1 MKKFL
6 IVAVAAAVCV
16 GLSGLAMADLK
27 VGGKICFDTY
37 MQNFSDTYM
46 GKSDAAP
53 DITGFSETGFENNSS
68 TNLNVRWTEGNFGMY
83 LELAMGASNDQTVMQ
98 ATRFNATTGSG
109 LHPVDNVYTRYS
121 YGWWD
126 FGAGKLTVG
135 QDNTGF
141 SPLNPM
147 QMCGTGSGQFKIIGI
162 GFGNIYS
169 GRVYQ
174 VRGDFKLGEIGSIGI
189 ALVDPHGSSL
199 GQGLYLTNSGGT
211 HFYWGYQITPAGNE
225 ETTMPRVDISAVLKF
240 GPVSVYPGLLYN
252 KKTWD
257 DVAPGQDDTITTSL
271 YSLGVKYATGPFGI
285 AAEYNAGKN
294 PGDADLL
301 TDGTYFGYGS
311 SPHFMFPL
319 DGEYGTGFDMAAVV
333 DSTGKVS
340 DTDFSGYWVDLSY
353 KFGYNTIHAIYG
365 QQHIEND
372 SVFFQF
378 TGTDLQ
384 MENTRTVMTFNAWIP
399 LSKHMIVIPEVN
411 FWDYGDRQIEGQD
424 DVELGKANI
433 YGISW
438 LFIF

>member
-1 MKKFL
+1 MKKAL
-6 IVAVAAAVCV
+6 ILAVAAAVCV

-37 MQNFSDTYM
+37 MQTYSDTYM
-46 GKSDAAP
+46 GKTTAAP
-53 DITGFSETGFENNSS
+53 NITDFSELGFENNSS
-68 TNLNVRWTEGNFGMY
+68 TGLNVRWTDGKFGMY

-98 ATRFNATTGSG
+98 ATRGSVN
-109 LHPVDNVYTRYS
+109 PVDNVFTRYS

-141 SPLNPM
+141 SPLVPM

-162 GFGNIYS
+162 GFGDIYS

-174 VRGDFKLGEIGSIGI
+174 VRTDFKLGETGSLGI

-199 GQGLYLTNSGGT
+199 AQGLYLDNNGT
-211 HFYWGYQITPAGNE
+211 EPHPVWQYQITPAGNE
-225 ETTMPRVDISAVLKF
+225 ETTMPRIDISAVLKF

-257 DVAPGQDDTITTSL
+257 DVPAGQDDTITTSL
-271 YSLGVKYATGPFGI
+271 YSLGVKYATGPFGV
-285 AAEYNAGKN
+285 AAEYTAGKN

-311 SPHFMFPL
+311 GTPFPAL
-319 DGEYGTGFDMAAVV
+319 IPPGVFGTGFDMAAVV

-353 KFGYNTIHAIYG
+353 KFGYNTIHAMYG
-365 QQHIEND
+365 QQSIEND
-372 SVFFQF
+372 SVPYLPFL
-378 TGTDLQ
+378 GPNDLK
-384 MENTRTVMTFNAWIP
+384 MENTRTWMGFNAWIP

-411 FWDYGDRQIEGQD
+411 IWNYGDRQIEGFD
-424 DVELGKANI
+424 DAELGKATL
-433 YGISW
+433 YGIGW

>member
-1 MKKFL
+1 MKKAL

-16 GLSGLAMADLK
+16 GLSGPAMADLK

-37 MQNFSDTYM
+37 MQSFDDTYM
-46 GKSDAAP
+46 GKSDTDP
-53 DITGFSETGFENNSS
+53 DITDFSETGFENNSS
-68 TNLNVRWTEGNFGMY
+68 TNLNVRWTDGNFGMY
-83 LELAMGASNDQTVMQ
+83 LELAMGSNNDQGILQ
-98 ATRFNATTGSG
+98 ATRGTVQ
-109 LHPVDNVYTRYS
+109 PVDNVFTRYS

-141 SPLNPM
+141 SPLVPM

-162 GFGNIYS
+162 GFGDIYS

-174 VRGDFKLGEIGSIGI
+174 VRTDFKLGETGSLGI

-199 GQGLYLTNSGGT
+199 AQGLYLDNNGT
-211 HFYWGYQITPAGNE
+211 EPHPVWQYQITPAGNE
-225 ETTMPRVDISAVLKF
+225 ETTMPRIDISAVLKF

-257 DVAPGQDDTITTSL
+257 DVPAGQDDTITTSL
-271 YSLGVKYATGPFGI
+271 YSLGVKYATGPFGV
-285 AAEYNAGKN
+285 AAEYTAGKN

-311 SPHFMFPL
+311 GTPFPAL
-319 DGEYGTGFDMAAVV
+319 IPPGVFGTGFDMAAVV

-353 KFGYNTIHAIYG
+353 KFGYNTIHAMYG
-365 QQHIEND
+365 QQSIEND
-372 SVFFQF
+372 SVPYLPFL
-378 TGTDLQ
+378 GPNDLK
-384 MENTRTVMTFNAWIP
+384 MENTRTWMGFNAWIP

-411 FWDYGDRQIEGQD
+411 IWNYGDRQIEGFD
-424 DVELGKANI
+424 DAELGKATL
-433 YGISW
+433 YGIGW

>member
-16 GLSGLAMADLK
+16 GFSGLAMADLK

-37 MQNFSDTYM
+37 MQNFSDTYR
-46 GKSDAAP
+46 GKTDAAP
-53 DITGFSETGFENNSS
+53 DITDFSEIGFENTSI
-68 TNLNVRWTEGNFGMY
+68 TNLNVRWTDGNFGMY
-83 LELAMGASNDQTVMQ
+83 LELAMGSSNDQGILQ
-98 ATRFNATTGSG
+98 ATRGTVN
-109 LHPVDNVYTRYS
+109 PVDNVFTRYS

-141 SPLNPM
+141 SPLNPL
-147 QMCGTGSGQFKIIGI
+147 QMCGTGSSQFKVIGL

-174 VRGDFKLGEIGSIGI
+174 VRGDFKLGETGSLGI

-199 GQGLYLTNSGGT
+199 AQGMYLTNSGGA
-211 HFYWGYQITPAGNE
+211 HPAWDYQITPAGND

-257 DVAPGQDDTITTSL
+257 DVAAGQDDTITTSL
-271 YSLGVKYATGPFGI
+271 YSLGVKYAMGPFGVS
-285 AAEYNAGKN
+285 AEYTGGTN

-301 TDGTYFGYGS
+301 TDGTYFGYG
-311 SPHFMFPL
+311 PL
-319 DGEYGTGFDMAAVV
+319 GFGTGLDMAAVV

-340 DTDFSGYWVDLSY
+340 DTNLTAYWVDLSY

-365 QQHIEND
+365 SQSIQND
-372 SVFFQF
+372 SVPCLL
-378 TGTDLQ
+378 TGGTDVKI
-384 MENTRTVMTFNAWIP
+384 ENTRTVMTFNVWIP

-411 FWDYGDRQIEGQD
+411 FWDYGDRQIKGLD
-424 DVELGKANI
+424 DAELGKANI
-433 YGISW
+433 YGINW

>member
-1 MKKFL
+1 MKKSL
-6 IVAVAAAVCV
+6 IVAVAAAVCI
-16 GLSGLAMADLK
+16 GLSGTAMADLK

-37 MQNFSDTYM
+37 LQSFDDTYM
-46 GKSDAAP
+46 GKWAAAP
-53 DITGFSETGFENNSS
+53 TITDFSETGFENNSS
-68 TNLNVRWTEGNFGMY
+68 TNLNVRWTDGNFGMY
-83 LELAMGASNDQTVMQ
+83 LELAMGASNDQTVLQ
-98 ATRFNATTGSG
+98 ATRGS

-141 SPLNPM
+141 SPLVPM

-162 GFGNIYS
+162 GFGDIYS

-174 VRGDFKLGEIGSIGI
+174 VRGDFKLGEIGSLGI

-199 GQGLYLTNSGGT
+199 GQGLYLTNSGGV
-211 HFYWGYQITPAGNE
+211 HPAWGYQITPAGKE
-225 ETTMPRVDISAVLKF
+225 ETTMPRIDISAVLKF

-257 DVAPGQDDTITTSL
+257 DVAPGQDDAITTSL
-271 YSLGVKYATGPFGI
+271 YSLGVKYATGPFGV
-285 AAEYNAGKN
+285 AAEYTGGTN

-301 TDGTYFGYGS
+301 TDGTYFGYGPPS
-311 SPHFMFPL
+311 
-319 DGEYGTGFDMAAVV
+319 GFGACLDMAAVV

-340 DTDFSGYWVDLSY
+340 DTDLSAWWVDLSY
-353 KFGYNTIHAIYG
+353 KFGYNTIHAMYG
-365 QQHIEND
+365 SQSISND
-372 SVFFQF
+372 SVPCALTGF
-378 TGTDLQ
+378 TDVKI
-384 MENTRTVMTFNAWIP
+384 ENTRTWMGLNVWIP

-411 FWDYGDRQIEGQD
+411 FWDYGDRQIEGLADQ
-424 DVELGKANI
+424 ELGKATI
-433 YGISW
+433 YGIGW

>member
-1 MKKFL
+1 MKKSL

-16 GLSGLAMADLK
+16 GLSGPAMADLK

-37 MQNFSDTYM
+37 LQSFDDTYM
-46 GKSDAAP
+46 GNSTLDP
-53 DITGFSETGFENNSS
+53 TITDFSETGFENNSS
-68 TNLNVRWTEGNFGMY
+68 TNLNARWTDGNFGMY
-83 LELAMGASNDQTVMQ
+83 LELAMGASNDQTVLQ
-98 ATRFNATTGSG
+98 ATRNS

-141 SPLNPM
+141 SPLVPM
-147 QMCGTGSGQFKIIGI
+147 QMCGTGSGQFKVIGI
-162 GFGNIYS
+162 GFGDIYS

-174 VRGDFKLGEIGSIGI
+174 VRGDFKLGEIGSLGI

-211 HFYWGYQITPAGNE
+211 HPVWGYQITPAGKE
-225 ETTMPRVDISAVLKF
+225 ETTMPRIDISAVLKF
-240 GPVSVYPGLLYN
+240 GPVSVYPSLLYN

-257 DVAPGQDDTITTSL
+257 DVAPGQDDEITTSL
-271 YSLGVKYATGPFGI
+271 YCLGIKYATGPFGV
-285 AAEYNAGKN
+285 AAEYTGGTN

-301 TDGTYFGYGS
+301 TDGTYFGYGPRP
-311 SPHFMFPL
+311 SPFAPAAHTGVF
-319 DGEYGTGFDMAAVV
+319 GTGFDMAAVV

-340 DTDFSGYWVDLSY
+340 DTDLSAWWVDLSY
-353 KFGYNTIHAIYG
+353 KFGYNTIHAMYG
-365 QQHIEND
+365 QQSIEND
-372 SVFFQF
+372 KVPYLF
-378 TGTDLQ
+378 TGTDVK
-384 MENTRTVMTFNAWIP
+384 MENTRTWMGLNVWIP

-411 FWDYGDRQIEGQD
+411 FWDYGDRQIEGLADQ
-424 DVELGKANI
+424 ELGKGTI
-433 YGISW
+433 YGIGW

>member
-6 IVAVAAAVCV
+6 IVAVAAAFCV

-37 MQNFSDTYM
+37 MQNYDATYM
-46 GKSDAAP
+46 GKSDLTP
-53 DITGFSETGFENNSS
+53 DITGFSETGFENTSN
-68 TNLNVRWTEGNFGMY
+68 TNLNVRWTDGNFGMY
-83 LELAMGASNDQTVMQ
+83 LELAMGSSNDQSILQ
-98 ATRFNATTGSG
+98 ATRDS
-109 LHPVDNVYTRYS
+109 LHPVDNVFTRFS

-147 QMCGTGSGQFKIIGI
+147 QMCGTGSGQFKFIGL

-174 VRGDFKLGEIGSIGI
+174 VRGDFKLGETGSLGI

-199 GQGLYLTNSGGT
+199 GQGLYNTNSGGT
-211 HFYWGYQITPAGNE
+211 HFLWGYQITPAGNE
-225 ETTMPRVDISAVLKF
+225 ETTMPRIDISAVLKF

-257 DVAPGQDDTITTSL
+257 DVAAGQDDTITTSL
-271 YSLGVKYATGPFGI
+271 YSLGVKYAMGPFGV
-285 AAEYNAGKN
+285 AAEYTAGTN

-301 TDGTYFGYGS
+301 TDGTYAGYGS
-311 SPHFMFPL
+311 GSPFPAAIPA
-319 DGEYGTGFDMAAVV
+319 GVFGTGFDMAAVV
-333 DSTGKVS
+333 DSTGCVS
-340 DTDFSGYWVDLSY
+340 DTDLSAYWVDLSY
-353 KFGYNTIHAIYG
+353 KFGYNTIHAMYG
-365 QQHIEND
+365 SQSIEND
-372 SVFFQF
+372 SVPYLPFL
-378 TGTDLQ
+378 GPNDLK
-384 MENTRTVMTFNAWIP
+384 MENTRTWMGLNVWIP

-411 FWDYGDRQIEGQD
+411 FWDYGDRQIEGLD
-424 DVELGKANI
+424 DVELGKATI
-433 YGISW
+433 YGIGW

>member
-1 MKKFL
+1 MKKSL

-37 MQNFSDTYM
+37 MQAFDDTFM
-46 GKSDAAP
+46 GKSTLDP
-53 DITGFSETGFENNSS
+53 TITDFSETGFENNST
-68 TNLNVRWTEGNFGMY
+68 TNLNARWTDGNFGMY
-83 LELAMGASNDQTVMQ
+83 LELAMGSSNDQSVLQ
-98 ATRFNATTGSG
+98 ATRGS

-141 SPLNPM
+141 SPLAPM
-147 QMCGTGSGQFKIIGI
+147 QMCGTGSGQFKVIGI
-162 GFGNIYS
+162 GFGDIYS

-174 VRGDFKLGEIGSIGI
+174 LRGDFKLGETGSLGI

-199 GQGLYLTNSGGT
+199 GQGLYLTNSGGA
-211 HFYWGYQITPAGNE
+211 HPVWGYQVTPAGKE
-225 ETTMPRVDISAVLKF
+225 ETTMPRIDISAVLKF
-240 GPVSVYPGLLYN
+240 GPVSVFPSLLYN

-257 DVAPGQDDTITTSL
+257 DVPAGQDDAITTSL
-271 YSLGVKYATGPFGI
+271 YCLGVKYAAGPFGV
-285 AAEYNAGKN
+285 AAEYTGGTN

-301 TDGTYFGYGS
+301 TDGTYFGYGPRP
-311 SPHFMFPL
+311 SPFAPAAL
-319 DGEYGTGFDMAAVV
+319 TGVYGTGFDMAAVI

-340 DTDFSGYWVDLSY
+340 DTDLSAWWVDLSY

-365 QQHIEND
+365 QQSISND
-372 SVFFQF
+372 SVPYLF
-378 TGTDLQ
+378 TGTDVE
-384 MENTRTVMTFNAWIP
+384 MENTRTQMTFNVWIP

-411 FWDYGDRQIEGQD
+411 FWDYGDREIQGQAD
-424 DVELGKANI
+424 QELGKASI
-433 YGISW
+433 YGIGW

>member
-16 GLSGLAMADLK
+16 GFSGLAMADLK

-37 MQNFSDTYM
+37 MQNFSDTYR

-53 DITGFSETGFENNSS
+53 DITDFSEIGFENNSS
-68 TNLNVRWTEGNFGMY
+68 TNLNARWTDGNFGMY
-83 LELAMGASNDQTVMQ
+83 LELAMGSSNDQGILQ
-98 ATRFNATTGSG
+98 ATRGTVQ
-109 LHPVDNVYTRYS
+109 PVDNVYTRYS

-174 VRGDFKLGEIGSIGI
+174 VRGDFKMGESNLGI

-199 GQGLYLTNSGGT
+199 AQGLYLTISGGA
-211 HFYWGYQITPAGNE
+211 HPVWAYQITPAGNE
-225 ETTMPRVDISAVLKF
+225 ETTMPRIDISAVLKF
-240 GPVSVYPGLLYN
+240 GPLSIYPGLLYN
-252 KKTWD
+252 EKTWD
-257 DVAPGQDDTITTSL
+257 DVAAGQDDTITTSL
-271 YSLGVKYATGPFGI
+271 YSLGVKYATGSFGV
-285 AAEYNAGKN
+285 AAEYNAGTN

-301 TDGTYFGYGS
+301 TDGTYFGYGPRPD
-311 SPHFMFPL
+311 SPFAPPQL
-319 DGEYGTGFDMAAVV
+319 TGVYGTGFDMAAVV

-340 DTDFSGYWVDLSY
+340 DTDFAGYWVDLSL

-372 SVFFQF
+372 SVPYRFAAP
-378 TGTDLQ
+378 GTDLQ

-399 LSKHMIVIPEVN
+399 LSKHMIVIPELN

-438 LFIF
+438 LLIF